1 MVEHFLLVSKNNLW
15 SLKLF
20 DELTEKLGE
29 SKKLFLIHDK
39 DQLLDFA
46 YRYKTRCDIKAIFF
60 FHWSEYIPAKVYK
73 NNKCISIHT
82 SNLPDGQGGTPLQN
96 QILDGITQTRVNALE
111 TTSKIDAGP
120 IYCSEPITL
129 QGSLTDIWMTTA
141 EAAKKCIL
149 KIIDYDLEPINEQNI
164 TKNGIIYKRIKGSTN
179 PFETSETLRQVYDKI
194 RMLDAAG
201 YPEASC
207 KVGDFVLKFNRAKL
221 QQSSILCDVII
232 ERVE

>member
-1 MVEHFLLVSKNNLW
+1 
-15 SLKLF
+15 
-20 DELTEKLGE
+20 
-29 SKKLFLIHDK
+29 
-39 DQLLDFA
+39 
-46 YRYKTRCDIKAIFF
+46 
-60 FHWSEYIPAKVYK
+60 
-73 NNKCISIHT
+73 
-82 SNLPDGQGGTPLQN
+82 
-96 QILDGITQTRVNALE
+96 
-111 TTSKIDAGP
+111 
-120 IYCSEPITL
+120 
-129 QGSLTDIWMTTA
+129 MTTA